1 MWLRYTNPKNGVW
14 NDSSALFFAGRV
26 SILASA
32 ARIRRLE
39 FRRRMANPH
48 KEQVLDALRQRFGG
62 VRKIKGSRSLFVVGD
77 EAARVYF
84 RYSKVHAGGRTF
96 FGLRETDLRQ
106 LDGHNSFICFLV
118 DIDSIPIFIPYADFE
133 PVFRGAQPAKDGQ
146 FKAQLSTKG
155 TRELY
160 VARQGRFNVEGYVGF
175 EMLERSVD
183 SQLFRN
189 AGTLNHSQVQT
200 LLAGIGNMK
209 GFDVWIPANDVRK
222 LDWSLT
228 KQFPLRDEIP
238 RGFEEVANVLR
249 GIDVVWVKR
258 GRSMIEGLYEV
269 EHSTAVYSGLLRF
282 NDILLLDP
290 KVSQYTIVSNETR
303 RDLFSRQL
311 FRPTFRR
318 SGLSELCSFL
328 EYGNVINWHKRLL
341 QDGEL

>member
-1 MWLRYTNPKNGVW
+1 
-14 NDSSALFFAGRV
+14 
-26 SILASA
+26 
-32 ARIRRLE
+32 
-39 FRRRMANPH
+39 
-48 KEQVLDALRQRFGG
+48 
-62 VRKIKGSRSLFVVGD
+62 
-77 EAARVYF
+77 
-84 RYSKVHAGGRTF
+84 
-96 FGLRETDLRQ
+96 
-106 LDGHNSFICFLV
+106 
-118 DIDSIPIFIPYADFE
+118 
-133 PVFRGAQPAKDGQ
+133 
-146 FKAQLSTKG
+146 
-155 TRELY
+155 
-160 VARQGRFNVEGYVGF
+160 
-175 EMLERSVD
+175 
-183 SQLFRN
+183 
-189 AGTLNHSQVQT
+189 
-200 LLAGIGNMK
+200 MK

-303 RDLFSRQL
+303 RELFSRQL

-341 QDGEL
+341 KDREL